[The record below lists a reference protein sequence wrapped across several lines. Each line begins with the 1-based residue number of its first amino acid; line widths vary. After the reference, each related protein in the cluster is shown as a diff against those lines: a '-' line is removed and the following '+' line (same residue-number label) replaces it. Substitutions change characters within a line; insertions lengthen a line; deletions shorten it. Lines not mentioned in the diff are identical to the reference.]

1 MFISVNTERNRA
13 SPHIRLI
20 VMNSILYG
28 IGTVVV
34 SLGFMMTIF
43 SDETKK
49 RHYIG
54 WILMGI
60 SISIFGVYN
69 FIHGNIGSAIF
80 DVGIGLV
87 DYFLAYFWH
96 GKYIEAKKEKELKK
110 LNNRE
115 RFLREIIDKKW

>member
-1 MFISVNTERNRA
+1 
-13 SPHIRLI
+13 
-20 VMNSILYG
+20 MNSILYSIG
-28 IGTVVV
+28 IIVV
-34 SLGFMMTIF
+34 SLGFVMAIF

-49 RHYIG
+49 RRYIG
-54 WILMGI
+54 WILMAT
-60 SISIFGVYN
+60 SISVFGVYD

-96 GKYIEAKKEKELKK
+96 GKYVEAKKEKELKK

-115 RFLREIIDKKW
+115 RFLKEIKDKKW

>member
-1 MFISVNTERNRA
+1 
-13 SPHIRLI
+13 
-20 VMNSILYG
+20 MNSVLYG
-28 IGTVVV
+28 IVAAVV
-34 SLGFMMTIF
+34 SLGFVMTIF

-49 RHYIG
+49 RRYIG
-54 WILMGI
+54 WIFMAT
-60 SISIFGVYN
+60 SISVFGVYN

-96 GKYIEAKKEKELKK
+96 GKYKEAKNEKEFKR

-115 RFLREIIDKKW
+115 RFLREIKEKKW